1 MLRGISIFILAAAAV
16 TAGSAFAQP
25 ATPDAQTTQP
35 HAHHGGRFAALDH
48 NGDGYLD
55 KSEVSGKLAENF
67 DKIDANHDGKLSRD
81 ELRAAWKAHRGG
93 HHHGH
98 HGHHG
103 HHMGLA
109 AFDTDHDGRVSLAEF
124 NAAMKMHF
132 DRLDTNH
139 DGYIDGS
146 EMAARHKGGHHGG
159 WGKSKDAASASQ
171 GAAPTSK

>member
-16 TAGSAFAQP
+16 TASSAFAQP
-25 ATPDAQTTQP
+25 ATPNAQATQP
-35 HAHHGGRFAALDH
+35 HAHHGGRFATLDH

-55 KSEVSGKLAENF
+55 KTEVSGKLAENF
-67 DKIDANHDGKLSRD
+67 DKIDTNHDGKLSRD

-98 HGHHG
+98 HGHH
-103 HHMGLA
+103 MGLA
-109 AFDTDHDGRVSLAEF
+109 KLDTDHDGRVSFAEF
-124 NAAMKMHF
+124 TAAMRAHF

-139 DGYIDGS
+139 DGYIDSS
-146 EMAARHKGGHHGG
+146 EMAARHKHAGHGGHGT